1 MLAIAG
7 SVWGLSW
14 PLARRDDTVLRLVVP
29 AILLVGTLVAWQS
42 HAHWMS
48 PLRRD
53 TANAVRFFA
62 GSYSLAEAYS
72 HANSLYAFGAIN
84 PGALAAA
91 QQLPYG
97 TPIWSTN
104 VDSYCMVPGCLI
116 ESVIS
121 FKMSGRL
128 DEILGGDPDL
138 AKQRL
143 QEAGL
148 NYFLFMKDYRM
159 IDLLPFSRLFA
170 PETIGRYL
178 GVKWSDGSTFL
189 LTWIGPGHDARSG
202 RTSSMPIRAGAPN
215 PTSLRWF
222 RFDELAP
229 LIAAIA
235 PRMRAATQWGEA
247 NKLLT
252 WR

>member
-1 MLAIAG
+1 M
-7 SVWGLSW
+7 
-14 PLARRDDTVLRLVVP
+14 
-29 AILLVGTLVAWQS
+29 
-42 HAHWMS
+42 
-48 PLRRD
+48 
-53 TANAVRFFA
+53 RFFV
-62 GSYSLAEAYS
+62 GRYSLAEAYNF
-72 HANSLYAFGAIN
+72 ANSQFPFGAIN

-91 QQLPYG
+91 RQVPYE

-148 NYFLFMKDYRM
+148 NYFLFMKDFRM

-189 LTWIGPGHDARSG
+189 LTWIGPDTSAIGLDFLNPYMRS
-202 RTSSMPIRAGAPN
+202 RAAPES
-215 PTSLRWF
+215 TWF
-222 RFDELAP
+222 EFRQLVP
-229 LIAAIA
+229 RIAAISPA
-235 PRMRAATQWGEA
+235 MRSAGWGEA
-247 NKLLT
+247 EKFLT
-252 WR
+252 WRHPPPGTIDIVDASYGKIAAVSRPSRRGKIPTGRAMPRAP